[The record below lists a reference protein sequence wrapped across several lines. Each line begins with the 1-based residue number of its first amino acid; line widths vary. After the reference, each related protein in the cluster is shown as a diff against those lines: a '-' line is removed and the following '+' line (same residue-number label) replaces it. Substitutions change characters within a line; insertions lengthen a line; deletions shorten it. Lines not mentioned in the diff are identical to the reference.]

1 MMSEQNKAAVRRFFE
16 EIDKGNT
23 DVVDELYADTLRFY
37 QPGSDPVD
45 KAARKQLLL
54 MFRSVFPDSSHTIE
68 DMIAEGDRVVTRFT
82 FHGTQRGELMG
93 IPATDRQVAV
103 QGMVIDRLSAGKIR
117 EEWVS
122 FDMMGMMQQLGVAP
136 TS

>member
-1 MMSEQNKAAVRRFFE
+1 MSEQNKATVRRFFE

-37 QPGSDPVD
+37 QPGSDPLD

-93 IPATDRQVAV
+93 IPATGKQVAV
-103 QGMVIDRLSAGKIR
+103 QGMVIDRLSGGKIM

-122 FDMMGMMQQLGVAP
+122 FDMLGMMQQLGVAP

>member
-1 MMSEQNKAAVRRFFE
+1 MMSEQNKATVRRFFE
-16 EIDKGNT
+16 QIDKGNT

-37 QPGSDPVD
+37 QPGSDPMD

-93 IPATDRQVAV
+93 IPATGKQVAV
-103 QGMVIDRLSAGKIR
+103 QGMVIDRLSAGKIM

>member
-1 MMSEQNKAAVRRFFE
+1 MMSEQNKATVRRFFE

-37 QPGSDPVD
+37 QPGSDPLD

-93 IPATDRQVAV
+93 IPATGKQVAV
-103 QGMVIDRLSAGKIR
+103 QGMVIDRLSGGKIM

-122 FDMMGMMQQLGVAP
+122 FDMLGMMQQLGVAP

>member
-1 MMSEQNKAAVRRFFE
+1 MMSEQNKATVRRFFE
-16 EIDKGNT
+16 QIDKGNT

-93 IPATDRQVAV
+93 IPATGKQVAV
-103 QGMVIDRLSAGKIR
+103 QGMVIDRLSAGKIM

-122 FDMMGMMQQLGVAP
+122 FDMMGMMQQLSVAP

>member
-1 MMSEQNKAAVRRFFE
+1 MSEQNKAAVRRFFE

-103 QGMVIDRLSAGKIR
+103 QGMVIDRLSAGKIM